1 MTLNTL
7 SIKFV
12 VVMILCNLAVA
23 VCPEIVQADLQKN
36 GLDQKIGNYE
46 VRLSTSPSSPLSGKT
61 TNVLIG
67 INISD
72 PNLLLTDIPV
82 IIKFT
87 KDNEEISSSSPIF
100 VSGGHLNYPY
110 MFKSPGIYGLNID
123 FLKNSIE
130 GDTPTNILT
139 SFEFPLQVS
148 DSNQIPIIPIAI
160 GVFIAGAGI
169 AILVVRRNSGI
180 FQRLHK

>member
-1 MTLNTL
+1 LTLNTL
-7 SIKFV
+7 LIKFV
-12 VVMILCNLAVA
+12 VVIIFYDLAVA
-23 VCPEIVQADLQKN
+23 GSTEIVHADLQKN
-36 GLDQKIGNYE
+36 GLDQKIGDYE
-46 VRLSTSPSSPLSGKT
+46 VRVSTSPSNPLSGKT
-61 TNVLIG
+61 TNIMIG

-82 IIKFT
+82 VIKFT
-87 KDNEEISSSSPIF
+87 KNDEEISSSNPIF
-100 VSGGHLNYPY
+100 VSGGHLNYQY
-110 MFKSPGIYGLNID
+110 MFKSPGIYGLNIE

-148 DSNQIPIIPIAI
+148 DSNQIPLIPIAI
-160 GVFIAGAGI
+160 GVFLAGAGI
-169 AILVVRRNSGI
+169 AILVIRRNYGI